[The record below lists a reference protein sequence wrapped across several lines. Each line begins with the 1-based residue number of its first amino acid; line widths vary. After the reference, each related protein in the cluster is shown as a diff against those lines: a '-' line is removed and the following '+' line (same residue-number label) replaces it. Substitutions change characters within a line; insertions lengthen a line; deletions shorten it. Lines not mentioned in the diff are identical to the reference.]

1 MGGDGKEIWYVFYT
15 TLIIFLKSNIGY
27 IWPTSKKIDPIISLK
42 KKLLELCVKSCTII
56 ISWWKISIPLVKL
69 YY

>member
-42 KKLLELCVKSCTII
+42 KKVVGVVCQELYNNNFLMKN
-56 ISWWKISIPLVKL
+56 
-69 YY
+69 